1 MRRTKRGI
9 ILITVAIL
17 LIGAIGHG
25 IYRYYQ
31 LGGMNVPIIIST
43 QYSNEPANIEV
54 YIDNRLIF
62 KDKDLLSLY
71 TGIDTHTS
79 FGIHQLKVI
88 VDGTTFTNMFFVFP
102 VCYIY
107 IEIQQNNK
115 YREDNSDEYWVWI
128 DFSMYPT
135 AIL

>member
-9 ILITVAIL
+9 ILISVAIL

-54 YIDNRLIF
+54 YIDNKLIF
-62 KDKDLLSLY
+62 KDTDLLSLY
-71 TGIDTHTS
+71 TEVDTHTS
-79 FGIHQLKVI
+79 FGFHQLKTTI
-88 VDGTTFTNMFFVFP
+88 DGITFINKFFVFP

-107 IEIQQNNK
+107 IEIQQDNK

-128 DFSMYPT
+128 DFSMHPT
-135 AIL
+135 VIL